1 MAKTQDFVL
10 SSAFDEMLSRNRQ
23 RLDQLYRRPQP
34 GKTGDAAEPVTPTAT
49 RPAALPPGFDPALS
63 VAARQLTER
72 FGADWRFEI
81 LSRQRDGDEAIV
93 LGKLTLAKDGTTRMQ
108 FGRAKIPGGPVSGS
122 SAGHRFAL
130 SGAAITADEERGFR
144 RATEAALKNCA
155 DQL

>member
-1 MAKTQDFVL
+1 MAKTEGFEP

-23 RLDQLYRRPQP
+23 RLDQLYRSPRL
-34 GKTGDAAEPVTPTAT
+34 GTTAAAPAAPAAT
-49 RPAALPPGFDPALS
+49 LPPALPPGFDPELS
-63 VAARQLTER
+63 VAARRLTER

-81 LSRQRDGDEAIV
+81 LSRRRDGDEAIV
-93 LGKLTLAKDGTTRMQ
+93 LGKLTLAQDGTLRMQ

-122 SAGHRFAL
+122 SAGHRFAV
-130 SGAAITADEERGFR
+130 SGAATAMDEEKGFR

>member
-1 MAKTQDFVL
+1 MAKTRGFEP

-23 RLDQLYRRPQP
+23 RLDQLYRSPRL
-34 GKTGDAAEPVTPTAT
+34 GMTGDVAAPAPAAT
-49 RPAALPPGFDPALS
+49 LPAALPPGFNPELS
-63 VAARQLTER
+63 VTARRLTER
-72 FGADWRFEI
+72 FGAAWRFEI

-93 LGKLTLAKDGTTRMQ
+93 LGKLTLAKDGMMRMQ

-130 SGAAITADEERGFR
+130 SGAATAMDEERGFR